1 MSNISYEAYEPVIG
15 LEIHVQLNTR
25 TKLFSRA
32 PNRFGDEPNSNIG
45 IVDTGQ
51 PGSLPVL
58 NKEAVKKAVMFG
70 LAVGSHIN
78 KKSFFD
84 RKSYFYPDSPRN
96 YQITQFEQP
105 IIKGGSI
112 QADVS
117 GVSKT
122 FEIEHAHIEDDAGM
136 LKHFTQFAGVDYNR
150 AGAPLIEIVSKPC
163 MFSPKEAS
171 AYAMAI
177 RSIMLYLDASD
188 CNMEEGS
195 LRIDANVSVRK
206 KGETNLRPKCEI
218 KNMNSFANMEIAIE
232 NEIRRQI
239 HLYEAHPQ
247 AHPTDLIKSATYR
260 FDPEK
265 KENIL
270 MRTKERAEDYRYF
283 PEPDLPALV
292 LSEEFI
298 RSLKENLPELP
309 HQRFKRYLENLQ
321 LTEYAASVLI
331 NDKKLSDIFEIG
343 MTIAKNPKALCNWL
357 TVEFAGR
364 IKESGKTLVE
374 FGIDPMH
381 VAELV
386 NMIEE
391 GVITGKIAKTLADL
405 MVEQTGISPR
415 AILEKRPDLKPLSDT
430 SSIEKIVDE
439 ILKNNPDSISDYK
452 AGKERAFQYLIG
464 QVMKQTKGTANPEL
478 VKEILIKKIH
488 LQ

>member
-1 MSNISYEAYEPVIG
+1 
-15 LEIHVQLNTR
+15 
-25 TKLFSRA
+25 
-32 PNRFGDEPNSNIG
+32 
-45 IVDTGQ
+45 
-51 PGSLPVL
+51 
-58 NKEAVKKAVMFG
+58 
-70 LAVGSHIN
+70 
-78 KKSFFD
+78 
-84 RKSYFYPDSPRN
+84 
-96 YQITQFEQP
+96 
-105 IIKGGSI
+105 
-112 QADVS
+112 
-117 GVSKT
+117 
-122 FEIEHAHIEDDAGM
+122 M

-206 KGETNLRPKCEI
+206 KGETKLRPKCEI

-232 NEIRRQI
+232 NEIRRQV
-239 HLYEAHPQ
+239 HLYETHPQ
-247 AHPTDLIKSATYR
+247 KDPTELIKSSTYR

-292 LSEEFI
+292 LTEEFI

-331 NDKKLSDIFEIG
+331 NDKKLSDVFEVG
-343 MTIAKNPKALCNWL
+343 MTIAKNPKSLCNWL

-391 GVITGKIAKTLADL
+391 GTVTGKIAKTLADL
-405 MVEQTGISPR
+405 MVEEPGISPR

-439 ILKNNPDSISDYK
+439 VLKNNPESISDYK
-452 AGKERAFQYLIG
+452 AGKDRAFQFLVG
-464 QVMKQTKGTANPEL
+464 QVMKQTKGTANPEM

-488 LQ
+488 L